1 MNQPT
6 KNKGSLAGGIAVAS
20 LLAMA
25 FATAFAF
32 VANSHSQQYKDC
44 IERSDVNSN
53 QCNKLY
59 PHSDKCLIG
68 YACQQGFQS
77 LLASLRIGSPRSNQA
92 IHHPAELPVLGWIQR
107 LAQ

>member
-1 MNQPT
+1 MTTAEHRRHKGLNNKVENAHQPT

-44 IERSDVNSN
+44 IEQSDVTSN

-59 PHSDKCLIG
+59 P
-68 YACQQGFQS
+68 A
-77 LLASLRIGSPRSNQA
+77 
-92 IHHPAELPVLGWIQR
+92 QR
-107 LAQ
+107 